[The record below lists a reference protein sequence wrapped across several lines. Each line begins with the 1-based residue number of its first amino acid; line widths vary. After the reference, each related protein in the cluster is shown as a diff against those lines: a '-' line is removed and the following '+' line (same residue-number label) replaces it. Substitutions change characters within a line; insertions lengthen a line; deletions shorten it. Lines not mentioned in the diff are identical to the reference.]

1 MAGKSNRSATFFAQ
15 KKLLGKSHTSNL
27 KTDGEE
33 LIGSNIQSSTSL
45 LFGQDIPN
53 NPARNL
59 YQLQGTPATVEYVQF
74 TLVAIGGT
82 TYDADQSDGGGGSD
96 AGEGSQSSGPHAY
109 KFVMDSNYT
118 GQSSNPKEGNG
129 VFDNSKVVHETL
141 GALQIVPGFYSQ
153 AAPNPYIVKIY
164 RDNGS
169 GGVGQEIPLLDNI
182 DWNVDTYNG
191 ILFVQDYDASKI
203 PAHARAFI
211 YVGDMAKD
219 VAGANFTAG
228 DGLDL
233 TGTEF
238 SLDLK
243 ANGGLKIDGGEL
255 TVEPTDFAGTGLE
268 DDGDTLRIAA
278 AAAGD
283 GLGGGAGSA
292 LSVNVDDAT
301 VEINADTVRVKDLGI
316 VTAKLADNAVTT
328 AKITDANVTNA
339 KLQNSAVTIGA
350 TSVSLGGTA
359 NALTGLGSI
368 TLTTG
373 PTNDLHVATKQY
385 VDQTAQGLSVKGSVR
400 AASTGNVNIADLD
413 AGQALDGV
421 ALAQGDRVLLKNQ
434 TTASENGIY
443 IINADGNPATRAPD
457 MAASS
462 EAAGIF
468 TFVEEGS
475 THADSGFICTTDDA
489 TDTVGTHNL
498 TFVQFS
504 GAGQIDAG
512 AALTKTGNQLNVAVD
527 DSTIEVSGDALR
539 IKASGV
545 TSNEIATN
553 AVGSD
558 ELADNAV
565 DTAAITDLNV
575 TTGKIADNAVTAA
588 KLADDAVDTASIVDA
603 NVTLAKIQNVSANSL
618 LVRDA
623 NSAGVLT
630 ELALANTQIMVGDGA
645 GMSAVSLSGD
655 VTMTNTGEVT
665 IAAGAVE
672 SGMIAADA
680 IDGSKIADDA
690 IGAEHISAS
699 AVGSSEIAENA
710 VNTSEI
716 ADNAVTA
723 DQIAANAVT
732 TAKILDDNVTFSKI
746 QDIAANSMLV
756 RDANTAGAVSELTV
770 GDTQIAIGDGNGF
783 TAASLSGDVTMT
795 NAAVVTVANSAITT
809 AKMANLA
816 DMKVLGNVS
825 GGAAAPSAV
834 SILDEDNLASDSDT
848 ALATQQSVKAY
859 VDAQVTAQDLDFQG
873 DAGGALSI
881 DLDSETLTIAGG
893 SGIDTTGAD
902 NTLTVSIDS
911 TVVTLTG
918 TQTLTNKTLT
928 TPVIDGTISGTAIKD
943 EDDMTSNSAAHLATQ
958 QSIKAYVD
966 AQITAQDLDFST
978 DSGAGAVDLDSQ
990 TLAFTSGEGVN
1001 ITHADQAVTISGEDA
1016 TTVNKGIASFSSDN
1030 FAVNSGAVTIK
1041 DGGVANAELEN
1052 SSLTIGTTA
1061 ISLGGTSATLAG
1073 LTSVTLTQNPS
1084 SNLHAAT
1091 KQYVDQVSQGL
1102 DIKESV
1108 RAASTGN
1115 VNLADLDAGQ
1125 VLDGVTL
1132 AEGDR
1137 VLIKDQTTGSE
1148 NGIYII
1154 NADGVAAS
1162 RAPDMA
1168 ASSEA
1173 AGVFLF
1179 VEEGTASADNGFV
1192 CTTNDSADTVGTH
1205 ALTFVQFSG
1214 AGQITAGAALTKTG
1228 NTIDVAVD
1236 NATLEVSGDALR
1248 VKDAGVTNA
1257 KLENSGITFARVGGN
1272 STVAN
1277 LGGTVSFQGSAGEVT
1292 VGENAGVFTIGLPSS
1307 VAIATGL
1314 TVGGAEATTNTASQT
1329 LTNKTLTSSVLNGTI
1344 SGTSIKDEDDMVSDS
1359 DQHLATQQS
1368 IKAYVDSQVTAQDL
1382 DFQGDAG
1389 GALSIDLDSETLT
1402 IAGGTGIG
1410 TSGTANTLTINI
1422 DDTVATLTG
1431 TQTLTNKTLTTPV
1444 IDGTISGTA
1453 IKDEDDM
1460 ASDSAT
1466 HLATQQ
1472 SIKAYVDNQITAQD
1486 LDFSTDSGAGAVD
1499 LDSQTL
1505 AFTSGEGIDITHAD
1519 QAITIAAED
1528 ATTANKGVASF
1539 SSDNFAVNSGA
1550 VTIKDGGVANAEL
1563 ENSSITLA
1571 QGAGMAALGAV
1582 SLGGTITVA
1591 VDGVLEDLD
1600 TLGAPGVGSDGQII
1614 VATGPGEFAYES
1626 GATARATL
1634 GLTIGTDVQAQDP
1647 ELSAIA
1653 GLTSAAN
1660 KIPMFSGSGTA
1671 VVIDLKDEDDM
1682 VSDSDSAVPTQQSV
1696 KAYVDGQITAQDL
1709 DFSTTSGA
1717 GSIDIDSQ
1725 VMAFSEGEGIDI
1737 THAGQTITI
1746 AAEDSTTTN
1755 KGVAS
1760 FSADNFSVSSGAVTI
1775 KDGGVANVELENSSL
1790 TIGGTSVSLGG
1801 TTSTLAG
1808 LDSVTLNGPPSN
1820 TNHAATKG
1828 YVDSISQGLDVKQ
1841 SVRAASTANVDLAVL
1856 DAGQALDGVTLAEG
1870 DRVLIKD
1877 QTTSSQNGIYVI
1889 GADGV
1894 AASRAADMSASSEAA
1909 GVFTF
1914 VEEGTT
1920 NADNGYLC
1928 TTDDATDTVGTHNLT
1943 FVQFSGAGQIT
1954 AGDALSKTG
1963 NTLDVEVDNSTIV
1976 VVADALQVKNSGIT
1990 LSKLANLD
1998 NLKVIGNV
2006 SGGSATPA
2014 AVSILDEDGMASN
2027 SDTALATQQSIKA
2040 YVDAQI
2046 TAQDLDFSTDS
2057 GAGAVDL
2064 DSQTLA
2070 FTSGEGIDITHA
2082 DQAVTISAE
2091 DATATNKGVASFS
2104 GDNFAVSSGAVTI
2117 KDGGVANAELENS
2130 SVTLVQGAGMAAL
2143 GEVSLGG
2150 NVTVAVDG
2158 VLEDLDTL
2166 GPATAD
2172 GEFIVATGEGA
2183 FAYESGATARA
2194 SLGLTIGTDVQAFD
2208 AELAAIAGLTSAA
2221 NKVPMFS
2228 GSGTATL
2235 IDFKDEDDMVSDS
2248 ATAVASQQ
2256 SVKAYIDAQITAQDL
2271 DFQGDAGGALSIDL
2285 DSEAL
2290 TIAGGAGIDTS
2301 GAENTLTV
2309 AIDSTVTTLTGA
2321 QTLTNKT
2328 LTAPVLNSTVS
2339 GTAVKDEDDMAS
2351 DSDQHLATQQSIKA
2365 YVDNQ
2370 ITAQDL
2376 DFQGDAGGA
2385 LSIDLDSETL
2395 TLAGG
2400 AGVTTTGA
2408 DNTLTIA
2415 TDVAQGHV
2423 TSVGTLTSLT
2433 VSGDVN
2439 VAEYI
2444 KHVDDDDTFIQ
2455 FADDAIGI
2463 TVGGEQLITI
2473 AESGQDIVKIGD
2485 GGDVDFQVRTLAN
2498 DNTLYVEGSSDSV
2511 GFGTSSPGTQV
2522 QIEGSAP
2529 YLTLKNSTAEN
2540 TDGGAETKI
2549 IFEDHSDTA
2558 LAQIQASHDG
2568 TADDTK
2574 GDLIFSTHDGT
2585 SLNEAL
2591 RIDSGGHLTFQKG
2604 YITSPSVLV
2613 NGTSNPFVGL
2623 NWVKFARQATDFS
2636 SGQTS
2641 QGIFLLTFVGREGV
2655 DERATRSS
2663 YVVTVKFTPSAN
2675 SPFYLSSGTY
2685 LTVDPLDASD
2695 LDGFDPTAD
2704 IAITHESDNTPVY
2717 EVWVRSRETHKHLY
2731 CTYLGGTNN
2740 VDNANY
2746 TNLAPIIQT
2755 GQVPAN
2761 SITSLG
2767 NIIYGSFATKTYD
2780 KVAIGTTD
2788 QTEALTVA
2796 GNALFDEYIYHN
2808 GDTDTFVRFQ
2818 DDSIT
2823 LTAGSK
2829 AGLII
2834 EESATDTVSIGGN
2847 TESSKYDLV
2856 TVMLD
2861 PGLISP
2867 DESNF
2872 SDVSF
2877 FVSGSVGS
2885 AHQPSGIGGTG
2896 TGVQTTNGHRGSAL
2910 FGGDVVISGSV
2921 FVSQDSVFVGGGKL
2935 SVKEGQFSLLPAST
2949 SGSIG
2954 TDSNFFVSGSVGA
2967 IDSGSPGAAL
2977 FSGDLVAS
2985 GTTKALAGISGSLTR
3000 LADGTSFLAAGGNVT
3015 ITTGSSGQVTIAATS
3030 TVDSG
3035 FKTIAVSGQD
3045 NVVADTVGDILTL
3058 VAGNN
3063 ISISTDAS
3071 SDSITIASTVQR
3083 TKTVYAVSASH
3094 ETGTPLVVTSAQISS
3109 SEYKPERSDIFVNG
3123 QLMASGSV
3131 RDYTLAGDNTGINFN
3146 FDLEVD
3152 DIVTVLVT

>member
-15 KKLLGKSHTSNL
+15 KKLLGKAHTSNL

-33 LIGSNIQSSTSL
+33 LIGSNVQASTAL
-45 LFGQDIPN
+45 LFGEAIPN
-53 NPARNL
+53 NPGRNL
-59 YQLQGTPATVEYVQF
+59 YQLQGTPATVEYVEF
-74 TLVAIGGT
+74 TLVSIGGT

-96 AGEGSQSSGPHAY
+96 AGENAQSAGPHAY
-109 KFVMDSNYT
+109 KFVLASNYT
-118 GQSSNPKEGNG
+118 AQSSNPKEGNG

-141 GALQIVPGFYSQ
+141 GALQIVPPFFSQ
-153 AAPNPYIVKIY
+153 ASPNPYIVKIY
-164 RDNGS
+164 KDNGS
-169 GGVGQEIPLLDNI
+169 GGVGDEIPLLDNI

-191 ILFVQDYDASKI
+191 ILFVQDYNASKI

-278 AAAGD
+278 SAAGD

-292 LSVNVDDAT
+292 LSVNVDDTT

-400 AASTGNVNIADLD
+400 AASTGNVSIADLD

-421 ALAQGDRVLLKNQ
+421 TLAQGDRVLLKNQ

-690 IGAEHISAS
+690 IGSEHISAN
-699 AVGSSEIAENA
+699 AVGSSEISENA

-795 NAAVVTVANSAITT
+795 NAGVVTVANSAITT

-834 SILDEDNLASDSDT
+834 SILDEDNLVSDSDT
-848 ALATQQSVKAY
+848 ALATQQSIKAY

-893 SGIDTTGAD
+893 SGIDTSGAD
-902 NTLTVSIDS
+902 NTLTVAIDS

-918 TQTLTNKTLT
+918 AQTLTNKTLT

-943 EDDMTSNSAAHLATQ
+943 EDDMTSNSATHLATQ

-1016 TTVNKGIASFSSDN
+1016 TTANKGIASFSSDN

-1073 LTSVTLTQNPS
+1073 LASVTLTQNPS

-1179 VEEGTASADNGFV
+1179 VEEGTVSADNGFV

-1214 AGQITAGAALTKTG
+1214 AGQITAGAALTKSG
-1228 NTIDVAVD
+1228 NTLDVSVD
-1236 NATLEVSGDALR
+1236 NSTIEVSGDALR

-1307 VAIATGL
+1307 VAITTGL
-1314 TVGGAEATTNTASQT
+1314 TVGGVEATTNTASQT
-1329 LTNKTLTSSVLNGTI
+1329 LTNKTLTSPVLDGTI

-1368 IKAYVDSQVTAQDL
+1368 IKAYVDA
-1382 DFQGDAG
+1382 
-1389 GALSIDLDSETLT
+1389 
-1402 IAGGTGIG
+1402 
-1410 TSGTANTLTINI
+1410 
-1422 DDTVATLTG
+1422 
-1431 TQTLTNKTLTTPV
+1431 
-1444 IDGTISGTA
+1444 
-1453 IKDEDDM
+1453 
-1460 ASDSAT
+1460 
-1466 HLATQQ
+1466 
-1472 SIKAYVDNQITAQD
+1472 QITAQD
-1486 LDFSTDSGAGAVD
+1486 LDFSTGSGAGAVD
-1499 LDSQTL
+1499 LDSQAL

-1550 VTIKDGGVANAEL
+1550 VTIKDGGVANSEL
-1563 ENSSITLA
+1563 ENSSITLT

-1626 GATARATL
+1626 GATARASL

-1725 VMAFSEGEGIDI
+1725 VMAFTEGEGIDI
-1737 THAGQTITI
+1737 THTGQTITI
-1746 AAEDSTTTN
+1746 AAEDATTTN

-1841 SVRAASTANVDLAVL
+1841 SVRAASTANVDLTAL
-1856 DAGQALDGVTLAEG
+1856 DAGQTLDGVTLAEG

-1894 AASRAADMSASSEAA
+1894 AASRAADMAASSEAA

-1976 VVADALQVKNSGIT
+1976 VVADALQVKDSGIT

-2091 DATATNKGVASFS
+2091 DATTTNKGVASFS

-2194 SLGLTIGTDVQAFD
+2194 SLGLTIGSDVQAYD

-2248 ATAVASQQ
+2248 ATSVASQQ
-2256 SVKAYIDAQITAQDL
+2256 SVKAYIDA
-2271 DFQGDAGGALSIDL
+2271 
-2285 DSEAL
+2285 
-2290 TIAGGAGIDTS
+2290 
-2301 GAENTLTV
+2301 
-2309 AIDSTVTTLTGA
+2309 
-2321 QTLTNKT
+2321 
-2328 LTAPVLNSTVS
+2328 
-2339 GTAVKDEDDMAS
+2339 
-2351 DSDQHLATQQSIKA
+2351 
-2365 YVDNQ
+2365 Q

-2415 TDVAQGHV
+2415 TDAAQEHV

-2549 IFEDHSDTA
+2549 IFEDHSDTS

-2604 YITSPSVLV
+2604 YVSSPSVLV

-2623 NWVKFARQATDFS
+2623 NWVKFARQDTDFS

-2663 YVVTVKFTPSAN
+2663 YIVTVKFTTSAN
-2675 SPFYLSSGTY
+2675 SPFYMSSGTY

-2767 NIIYGSFATKTYD
+2767 NIIYGSFVTKTYD

-2808 GDTDTFVRFQ
+2808 GDTDTSVRFQ

-2872 SDVSF
+2872 ADVSF

-2896 TGVQTTNGHRGSAL
+2896 TGVQTTNGDRGSAL

-2977 FSGDLVAS
+2977 FSGDLVTS

-3000 LADGTSFLAAGGNVT
+3000 LTDGTSFLVAGNGMSIV
-3015 ITTGSSGQVTIAATS
+3015 TGSSGQVTFTVTTS
-3030 TVDSG
+3030 TPRI
-3035 FKTIAVSGQD
+3035 KT
-3045 NVVADTVGDILTL
+3045 T
-3058 VAGNN
+3058 
-3063 ISISTDAS
+3063 
-3071 SDSITIASTVQR
+3071 
-3083 TKTVYAVSASH
+3083 YAVTSSH
-3094 ETGTPLVVTSAQISS
+3094 ETGTALAVPSAQISS

-3131 RDYTLAGDNTGINFN
+3131 RDYTLVGDNTGINFN

-3152 DIVTVLVT
+3152 DIITVLVT

>member
-15 KKLLGKSHTSNL
+15 KKLLGKAHTSNL

-33 LIGSNIQSSTSL
+33 LIGSNVQASTAL
-45 LFGQDIPN
+45 LFGEAIPN
-53 NPARNL
+53 NPGRNL

-74 TLVAIGGT
+74 TLVSIGGT

-96 AGEGSQSSGPHAY
+96 AGEDSQSAGPHAY
-109 KFVMDSNYT
+109 KFVLASNYEA
-118 GQSSNPKEGNG
+118 QSSNPKEGNG
-129 VFDNSKVVHETL
+129 VFDNSTVVHETL
-141 GALQIVPGFYSQ
+141 GALQIVPPFFSQ
-153 AAPNPYIVKIY
+153 ASPNPYIVKIY
-164 RDNGS
+164 KDNGS
-169 GGVGQEIPLLDNI
+169 GGVGDEIPLLDNI

-191 ILFVQDYDASKI
+191 ILFVQDYNASKI

-278 AAAGD
+278 SAAGD

-400 AASTGNVNIADLD
+400 ASSTGNVNIADLD

-421 ALAQGDRVLLKNQ
+421 TLAQGDRVLLKNQ

-690 IGAEHISAS
+690 IGAEHISAN

-795 NAAVVTVANSAITT
+795 NAGVVTVANSAITT

-848 ALATQQSVKAY
+848 ALATQQSIKAY

-881 DLDSETLTIAGG
+881 DLDSEALTIAGG

-902 NTLTVSIDS
+902 NTLTVAIDS

-918 TQTLTNKTLT
+918 AQTLTNKTLT

-943 EDDMTSNSAAHLATQ
+943 EDDMTSNSATHLATQ

-1016 TTVNKGIASFSSDN
+1016 TTANKGIASFSSDN

-1179 VEEGTASADNGFV
+1179 VEEGTVSADNGFV

-1214 AGQITAGAALTKTG
+1214 AGQITAGSALTKTG
-1228 NTIDVAVD
+1228 NTLDVAVD
-1236 NATLEVSGDALR
+1236 NSTIEVSGDALR

-1307 VAIATGL
+1307 VAITTGL
-1314 TVGGAEATTNTASQT
+1314 TVDGVEATTNTASQT
-1329 LTNKTLTSSVLNGTI
+1329 LTNKTLTSPVLNGTI

-1431 TQTLTNKTLTTPV
+1431 AQTLTNKTLTTPV

-1539 SSDNFAVNSGA
+1539 SSDNFAVNSGT

-1563 ENSSITLA
+1563 ENSSITLT

-1614 VATGPGEFAYES
+1614 VATGPGAFAYES
-1626 GATARATL
+1626 GATARASL

-1653 GLTSAAN
+1653 DLTSAAN

-1682 VSDSDSAVPTQQSV
+1682 ASDSDSAVPTQQSV

-1746 AAEDSTTTN
+1746 AAEDATTTN

-1841 SVRAASTANVDLAVL
+1841 SVRAASTANVDLTTL
-1856 DAGQALDGVTLAEG
+1856 DAGQTLDGVTLAEG

-1894 AASRAADMSASSEAA
+1894 AASRAADMAASSEAA

-1990 LSKLANLD
+1990 LAKLANLD

-2006 SGGSATPA
+2006 SGGSATPT

-2070 FTSGEGIDITHA
+2070 FTSGEGIDITHV
-2082 DQAVTISAE
+2082 DQAVTIAAE
-2091 DATATNKGVASFS
+2091 DATTTNKGVASFS

-2194 SLGLTIGTDVQAFD
+2194 SLGLTIGSDVQAFD

-2285 DSEAL
+2285 DSE
-2290 TIAGGAGIDTS
+2290 
-2301 GAENTLTV
+2301 
-2309 AIDSTVTTLTGA
+2309 
-2321 QTLTNKT
+2321 
-2328 LTAPVLNSTVS
+2328 
-2339 GTAVKDEDDMAS
+2339 
-2351 DSDQHLATQQSIKA
+2351 
-2365 YVDNQ
+2365 
-2370 ITAQDL
+2370 
-2376 DFQGDAGGA
+2376 
-2385 LSIDLDSETL
+2385 TL

-2415 TDVAQGHV
+2415 TDAAQEHV

-2604 YITSPSVLV
+2604 YVSSPSVLV
-2613 NGTSNPFVGL
+2613 NGTNNPFVGL
-2623 NWVKFARQATDFS
+2623 NWVKFARQDTDFS

-2663 YVVTVKFTPSAN
+2663 YIVTVKFTTSAN

-2788 QTEALTVA
+2788 QTEVLTVA

-2808 GDTDTFVRFQ
+2808 GDTDTAIRFQ

-2829 AGLII
+2829 AGLVI

-2867 DESNF
+2867 DESSF

-2896 TGVQTTNGHRGSAL
+2896 TGVQTTNGDRGSAL

-2977 FSGDLVAS
+2977 FSGDLVTS

-3000 LADGTSFLAAGGNVT
+3000 LTDGTSFLAAGGNVT

-3035 FKTIAVSGQD
+3035 FKTISVSGQD
-3045 NVVADTVGDILTL
+3045 SVVADTVGDILTL

-3063 ISISTDAS
+3063 ISISTDATA
-3071 SDSITIASTVQR
+3071 DSITIASTVQR

-3094 ETGTPLVVTSAQISS
+3094 ETGTPLVVASAQISS

-3131 RDYTLAGDNTGINFN
+3131 RDYTLVGDNTGINFN